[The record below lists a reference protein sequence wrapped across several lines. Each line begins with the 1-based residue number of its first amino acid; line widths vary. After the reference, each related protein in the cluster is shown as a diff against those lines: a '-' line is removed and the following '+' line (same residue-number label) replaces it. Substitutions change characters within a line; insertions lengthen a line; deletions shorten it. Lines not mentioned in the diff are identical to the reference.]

1 MTVKKFNR
9 EKDADY
15 IIHYVMMNF
24 YRQQKQMYNSMLQ
37 HDYITK
43 RKNFV
48 LQQKHRTVTEH
59 MICFY
64 SDIEKKQKVFLLFHI
79 NYIKKKY

>member
-1 MTVKKFNR
+1 MIVKKLNR

-15 IIHYVMMNF
+15 IIHYVMLNF
-24 YRQQKQMYNSMLQ
+24 YIQLKQMYNSMLQ

-48 LQQKHRTVTEH
+48 LQ
-59 MICFY
+59 
-64 SDIEKKQKVFLLFHI
+64 
-79 NYIKKKY
+79 

>member
-24 YRQQKQMYNSMLQ
+24 YIQQKQMYNSMLQ

-43 RKNFV
+43 RKKFV
-48 LQQKHRTVTEH
+48 LQ
-59 MICFY
+59 
-64 SDIEKKQKVFLLFHI
+64 L
-79 NYIKKKY
+79 